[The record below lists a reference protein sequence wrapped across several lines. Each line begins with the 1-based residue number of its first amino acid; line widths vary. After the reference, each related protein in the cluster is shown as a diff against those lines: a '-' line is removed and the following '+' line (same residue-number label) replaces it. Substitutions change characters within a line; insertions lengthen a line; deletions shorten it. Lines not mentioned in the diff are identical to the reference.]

1 MKPEPTRST
10 TPPALASKTDTK
22 SPDAIS
28 AELLFCGE
36 KEIVIHHQREDYRLR
51 ITRNN
56 KLILT
61 K

>member
-1 MKPEPTRST
+1 MKLEPTHSA
-10 TPPALASKTDTK
+10 TPPILAGKTDTK
-22 SPDAIS
+22 SPDAIP

-36 KEIVIHHQREDYRLR
+36 KEIVIHHRCEDYRLR